1 VTRKKQRKS
10 DRTRYNARGSG
21 WRIGYLHRLIFGG
34 LGAMNYLLNFTSV
47 NAVASGNSSEVAGK
61 SIIEASR
68 KSNGD
73 KPRENRGFG
82 RA

>member
-1 VTRKKQRKS
+1 
-10 DRTRYNARGSG
+10 
-21 WRIGYLHRLIFGG
+21 
-34 LGAMNYLLNFTSV
+34 MNYLLNFTSV

-82 RA
+82 RHESIVVRSSWPNRVYRGALYKVRVAAIF